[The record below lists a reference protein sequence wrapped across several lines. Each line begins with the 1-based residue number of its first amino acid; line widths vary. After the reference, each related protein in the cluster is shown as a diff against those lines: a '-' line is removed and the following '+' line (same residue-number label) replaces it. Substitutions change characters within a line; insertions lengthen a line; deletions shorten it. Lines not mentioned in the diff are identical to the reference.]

1 MPEKKSKKERK
12 AERQSY
18 EDARK
23 MTAGKLVR
31 LVLKSM
37 VFAVSVAVIMLLL
50 SLLGVPALNSLWVQ
64 FGVMFAVYIL
74 AYPYLMSEFRP
85 KKVRK

>member
-1 MPEKKSKKERK
+1 MSDKKSKKERK
-12 AERQSY
+12 AERQAY

-23 MTAGKLVR
+23 MTAGKLIR

-64 FGVMFAVYIL
+64 FGVMFVVYIL